1 MGDQGGYDDGSWYS
15 TEAERKTDTP
25 KTNSESGQ
33 SAADANAK
41 LKVKSLGQANVLN
54 SYRSVTYNFTLA
66 ALKKNYLEDPS
77 AYRTS
82 ELDLI
87 ILKSGGK
94 GDAVLKTSGG
104 QNTDGV
110 YAQARSDFAA
120 RDPRR
125 LDLTPEQKSVPL
137 RDYGGELINGF
148 NSESPGR
155 FDMFIDQ
162 VEVDTLM
169 SFTEAS
175 GATLPTQIKFEV
187 IEPFSVNGFIEALH
201 VSAIAAGYP
210 TYLEASFVLKMA
222 FWGYPDDDLRS
233 FKDPEKIEKSE
244 RFFPI
249 GLTGIE
255 VDISEKGTRYRCT
268 AVPYNERAFGEPNV
282 IKKPIKMSG
291 LTVIEI
297 LTDLIKNVNIQ
308 VRNSD
313 KDGKAVSLGT
323 KHNTYAIKF
332 PSRDDSTGWKDS
344 PENKIGSSKL
354 VEILK
359 DNVLYKMADPATTE
373 KATAY
378 KKEGTT
384 QPSADQQAKEPEAIK
399 YTPGKTVV
407 QFPENMNIHE
417 AITSVIRDS
426 EYCRNILKDVKK
438 NIDEFGM
445 IEYFMVRIETKNLNQ
460 IDETTKKP
468 FQEFT
473 FIVTPYKLHY
483 TRIPTYGQE
492 QIDDK
497 KLTKLCNREYNYM
510 YTGNNIDITSFK
522 LNFNNLYF
530 EAVPDSFG
538 NQDTPSA
545 KTGAAPNGGVAIKQG
560 ATPTE
565 VVEKQQVPT
574 SPTKVEP
581 TPVQSNIANAGQQPN
596 DAYSVMARKM
606 HNAIVDSSASMITG
620 DMEIL
625 GDPFYIATGGVGNF
639 NPKPDGRGKTTTGE
653 VDHLYGEVLVRINF
667 RNPIDINLETGMMDF
682 SPKLVPFSGVY
693 RIIKATSTF
702 RNGEFKQRLEI
713 LRLPGQILDLNVQ
726 ESDPADRTITVP
738 NSLNR
743 VSPDTTRAFNPSQRL
758 DSSTAL
764 EQLNRGLPSPG
775 LPGALSNFTAATGG
789 LGGQAGALLMQNPG
803 RISKTGALM
812 AGSSIIGQAL
822 PSDIS
827 SNIRLNSS
835 GLANI
840 NQTGLSSAA
849 LIAVAT
855 NVLTGNVPAK
865 RAVTTL
871 AGTIVG
877 TSIASALSKSNVG
890 SGIGEGATN
899 LLNKAVTDSPTA
911 QDIKFGNNINPSK
924 IASDTVNNIV
934 GATKELG
941 TAAIGAV
948 NSLGKE
954 VSGFVKGVGEKISSF
969 NGTSADPKALGA
981 QVGLDVAKLSGLSPD
996 FQSKAL
1002 NQIASFGKN
1011 LPSDVNLNQ
1020 AVSAGV
1026 VLDYLSPS
1034 KIKNIPPQ
1042 APYATAPTAPVD
1054 TAYLAQVAA
1063 KGGATAVA
1071 NLYGVTSVKDLS
1083 GNLVPADVLSA
1094 TLKNIPTS
1102 QVNPFSNLPGQFN
1115 KIDANVLKDKFG
1127 TANSQLSQLTGNI
1140 PVLDKN
1146 LAGTVSAK
1154 YGSSTGPSPLDK
1166 LVNNLGDPNAPPY
1179 TGDDP
1184 IVRARLGLP
1193 PTSV

>member
-1 MGDQGGYDDGSWYS
+1 MN
-15 TEAERKTDTP
+15 ERQMDAVLRKNYPFTDSS
-25 KTNSESGQ
+25 K
-33 SAADANAK
+33 ADNDAK
-41 LKVKSLGQANVLN
+41 LKIKSLGQANALN

-66 ALKKNYLEDPS
+66 ALKKNYLDDPT

-94 GDAVLKTSGG
+94 GNATLTTSGG
-104 QNTDGV
+104 ANTDGI
-110 YAQARSDFAA
+110 YKQARSDFAA
-120 RDPRR
+120 SDPRR
-125 LDLTPEQKSVPL
+125 SDLTPEQKNVPL

-148 NSESPGR
+148 NTESPGR
-155 FDMFIDQ
+155 FDMFIEN

-169 SFTEAS
+169 SFTESS

-187 IEPFSVNGFIEALH
+187 IEPYSVNGFIEALH

-210 TYLEASFVLKMA
+210 TYLEASFVLKME
-222 FWGYPDDDLRS
+222 FWGYPDNDLTS
-233 FKDPEKIEKSE
+233 FKDPEKIEKTE

-291 LTVIEI
+291 LTIKEI
-297 LTDLIKNVNIQ
+297 LTDLIKNVNEQ
-308 VRNSD
+308 VKTSN
-313 KDGKAVSLGT
+313 KEGKVVSLGN

-332 PSRDDSTGWKDS
+332 PSRDDTVGWKDT
-344 PENKIGSSKL
+344 PENNIASSKL

-378 KKEGTT
+378 KKDGKA
-384 QPSADQQAKEPEAIK
+384 QPSANQQAKEPEAIK

-407 QFPENMNIHE
+407 QFSENMNIHD

-445 IEYFMVRIETKNLNQ
+445 IDYFMVRIETKNLNEM
-460 IDETTKKP
+460 DETTKKP
-468 FQEFT
+468 FQNFT
-473 FIVTPYKLHY
+473 FIVSPYKLHY

-492 QIDDK
+492 QIDDTR
-497 KLTKLCNREYNYM
+497 LTKLCNREYNYM

-522 LNFNNLYF
+522 LNFNHLYF
-530 EAVPDSFG
+530 EAVPSSFG

-545 KTGAAPNGGVAIKQG
+545 KTGAGPNNGAAPKQS

-581 TPVQSNIANAGQQPN
+581 TPVQSNISNAGQPPN
-596 DAYSVMARKM
+596 DAYSVLARKM
-606 HNAIVDSSASMITG
+606 HDAIVDSKASMITG

-639 NPKPDGRGKTTTGE
+639 NPKPDGRGKTITGE
-653 VDHLYGEVLVRINF
+653 VDHLTGEVLIRINF
-667 RNPIDINLETGMMDF
+667 RNPIDINSATGMMDF

-702 RNGEFKQRLEI
+702 KNGEFKQRLEI
-713 LRLPGQILDLNVQ
+713 LRLPGQILDLNAQ
-726 ESDPADRTITVP
+726 ESDPADRVITVP

-803 RISKTGALM
+803 RVLKTGALA
-812 AGSSIIGQAL
+812 AGSSVIGQAL
-822 PSDIS
+822 PTDIS

-840 NQTGLSSAA
+840 NQTGLGSAA

-855 NVLTGNVPAK
+855 NVLTGNIPAK
-865 RAVTTL
+865 RAVTTV
-871 AGTIVG
+871 AGTIAG
-877 TSIASALSKSNVG
+877 AALVNALKKPNVG

-899 LLNKAVTDSPTA
+899 VLSKAVTDSPTA
-911 QDIKFGNNINPSK
+911 QDIKFGTTINPSK
-924 IASDTVNNIV
+924 IASDTVNSVV

-969 NGTSADPKALGA
+969 NSSPADPKAIGA
-981 QVGLDVAKLSGLSPD
+981 QVGLDVSKLSGLSPD

-1002 NQIASFGKN
+1002 NQIASFSKN
-1011 LPSDVNLNQ
+1011 LPPDVNLNQ
-1020 AVSAGV
+1020 AASAGV

-1034 KIKNIPPQ
+1034 KIKNIPPT
-1042 APYATAPTAPVD
+1042 APYSTAPAAPVD
-1054 TAYLAQVAA
+1054 VAYLTQVAA

-1071 NLYGVTSVKDLS
+1071 NLYGVTSIKDLS
-1083 GNLVPADVLSA
+1083 GNLVPSDVLSS
-1094 TLKNIPTS
+1094 TLKSLPPG
-1102 QVNPFSNLPGQFN
+1102 QVNPFANLSGQFN
-1115 KIDANVLKDKFG
+1115 AIDANVLKDKFG
-1127 TANSQLSQLTGNI
+1127 TAGSQLSQLTGKV

-1146 LAGTVSAK
+1146 IAGAVSSK
-1154 YGSSTGPSPLDK
+1154 YGSSAGPSPLDK

-1179 TGDDP
+1179 TGNDP

-1193 PTSV
+1193 PATV